1 LTDLK
6 ILLQADATLNLQQIF
21 IESALIPQMPTY
33 TALSFIVSYNTC
45 FKLLLVFW
53 H

>member
-6 ILLQADATLNLQQIF
+6 ILLQAVSAVYLQQILVENV
-21 IESALIPQMPTY
+21 IIPQIPSCSALWFTVHH
-33 TALSFIVSYNTC
+33 STC